1 MSSIVQR
8 QTDKLKNTTKSE
20 NKAYTKDQLLAAI
33 IKSNTID
40 SFFTDT
46 TNNVLNELKFNEIKN
61 NTEIGKVIFI
71 DEITWYSDKE
81 LLVLSKWCQMT
92 DRKLFVFGDNLQEG
106 KAVDISYL
114 QAIQSP
120 TIEYSMR
127 SGWTTTKENADKFR
141 VLTKTI
147 NDLDYNVDTRSQIIS
162 EFNSIIDSESFTV
175 KYGYD
180 KQGLLVGHK
189 FEENINNVRQFLE

>member
-1 MSSIVQR
+1 
-8 QTDKLKNTTKSE
+8 
-20 NKAYTKDQLLAAI
+20 
-33 IKSNTID
+33 
-40 SFFTDT
+40 
-46 TNNVLNELKFNEIKN
+46 
-61 NTEIGKVIFI
+61 
-71 DEITWYSDKE
+71 
-81 LLVLSKWCQMT
+81 MT